1 MTQEEID
8 KMIEDWVENG
18 FPSELKRLIPAEETE
33 PMYECI
39 PIDIK
44 DTEVGIFNPIAEI
57 GRLGYDKAKKV
68 MLEVYDHDLSVDE
81 YPLLLTSGS
90 PLDFFEAVFL
100 KRYEEGEYGN
110 RNL

>member
-1 MTQEEID
+1 MTQKEID

-39 PIDIK
+39 LIDIK

-57 GRLGYDKAKKV
+57 GKLDFYEAKRI
-68 MLEVYDHDLSVDE
+68 MLRVYGHNLSEEE
-81 YPLLLTSGS
+81 YPLLSTASS
-90 PLDFFEAVFL
+90 PLDFFE
-100 KRYEEGEYGN
+100 N
-110 RNL
+110 R